1 MILLDLNEIIKESNT
16 KTDDIQ
22 YWLKVEKDIMEWLK
36 TNPDSKDIER
46 LYKETPYE
54 MIKMVCSGYRFEN
67 QK

>member
-1 MILLDLNEIIKESNT
+1 MELNEIIKESNV
-16 KTDDIQ
+16 KNKDIQ

>member
-1 MILLDLNEIIKESNT
+1 MDLNEIIKESNT
-16 KTDDIQ
+16 KTNDIQ

-54 MIKMVCSGYRFEN
+54 MIKMVCSGYRVEN

>member
-1 MILLDLNEIIKESNT
+1 MDLNEIIKESNT